1 MFENSAWLAWVGVAL
16 VLGAVETITVD
27 FTFLMLAGGALG
39 GGAAAALGAPFT
51 VQAIVASVT
60 ACLLL
65 VVVRPM
71 AKRHFTARGEQ
82 PRMGTA
88 GHVGR
93 TADVV
98 QTVTAT
104 SGLVRI
110 GGEVWSARTSGDAI
124 PEGETVRVT
133 AIDGATAVVTRD
145 HVALN

>member
-1 MFENSAWLAWVGVAL
+1 M
-16 VLGAVETITVD
+16 
-27 FTFLMLAGGALG
+27 LG
-39 GGAAAALGAPFT
+39 GFAAAKSAP
-51 VQAIVASVT
+51 AIVMVTVHHVEETVT

-71 AKRHFTARGEQ
+71 AKRHFTARGER

-124 PEGETVRVT
+124 PEGETARVT